1 MKIAIGD
8 TIGEVYYR
16 HATRCTTGAS
26 EIGITVVNNTHR
38 KPRPRQWYHL
48 IPVPARFPRIK
59 NSVERYVTFLWE
71 TLIQT
76 VIFFKTENLSLS
88 IRMFEKDV
96 NLKFWNW
103 WRSDLD
109 GEPKDWRYLKVF
121 DQQYRDP
128 LDDDVGRSGVEAD
141 GSSVCFGGRLLVRG
155 SCYLQ
160 PYWGRSRN
168 RTTPSA
174 RGIPQKLHRYPSN
187 SLPFVQVVIFPFLF
201 HNISFELMQLLK
213 HFPIGI
219 SSWNSSTNVIA
230 EVNLFPLRIDIFVN
244 NTTNG
249 CFLVTICLEC
259 MLF

>member
-1 MKIAIGD
+1 MIPSHPSSCQIPQNKEQRGKIRNI
-8 TIGEVYYR
+8 
-16 HATRCTTGAS
+16 
-26 EIGITVVNNTHR
+26 
-38 KPRPRQWYHL
+38 
-48 IPVPARFPRIK
+48 
-59 NSVERYVTFLWE
+59 SVRNFNPDSD
-71 TLIQT
+71 I
-76 VIFFKTENLSLS
+76 FKTENLSLS

-109 GEPKDWRYLKVF
+109 GEPKDWRYLKVL

-168 RTTPSA
+168 RTTPPA

-201 HNISFELMQLLK
+201 HNISFELMKLLK

-230 EVNLFPLRIDIFVN
+230 EVNLFPLRIDNFDN